1 VASTKKIKFASLG
14 LRVTKINPKTIADAK
29 TQKSHGIEL
38 NDASVPSAA
47 ELRLRRNQFNYPGNG
62 S

>member
-47 ELRLRRNQFNYPGNG
+47 ELR
-62 S
+62 